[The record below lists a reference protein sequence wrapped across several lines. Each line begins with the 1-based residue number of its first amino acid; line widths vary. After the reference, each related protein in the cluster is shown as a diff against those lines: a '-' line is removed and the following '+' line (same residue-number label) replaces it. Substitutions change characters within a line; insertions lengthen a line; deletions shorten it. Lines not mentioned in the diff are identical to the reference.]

1 MKNPISLTTVLNEQ
15 ALISFLQKP
24 TNFFLKDKLIKSGRL
39 ILFRKVHYS
48 IQISILSSKQNNKE
62 NFEIPIPF
70 DVEYYP
76 DENLVYFDYRVASL
90 KSKNLPTIYKKPS
103 SNFYNKILEISLQ
116 N

>member
-1 MKNPISLTTVLNEQ
+1 MKNPISLNTVPNEQ

-48 IQISILSSKQNNKE
+48 IQISILNSKQNNKE
-62 NFEIPIPF
+62 NFEVPIPF

-76 DENLVYFDYRVASL
+76 EENLLYFDYRIASL
-90 KSKNLPTIYKKPS
+90 KSNNLPAIYKKPS